1 MKKRDRDQGKRP
13 PYLHIF
19 KDRHGK
25 PRLYYRRP
33 GRPRVPLTG
42 PLYSDAFWK
51 AYHAA
56 EACSNTSSV
65 ATSGDH
71 PGSISALI
79 AAYYGSAEWKALAP
93 SSRNTYRRQLERFRA
108 VNGTKPVATL
118 ETRHVNR
125 ILDQMADRPASA
137 NNLRDRL
144 NVLMQFAVSDGW
156 REDNPITNAKRIK
169 HVTKGYRSWSE
180 VDISA
185 FRKRWPI
192 GTPQRLAMEIL
203 LHTGLRRSDAVRLGR
218 QHVVDGTIFVLTT
231 VKSQGRTEL
240 AIPIHPSLRPI
251 LATAPSD
258 HLTYIVTAFSSALSR
273 TRPSGSARSGK
284 STPGS

>member
-1 MKKRDRDQGKRP
+1 
-13 PYLHIF
+13 
-19 KDRHGK
+19 
-25 PRLYYRRP
+25 
-33 GRPRVPLTG
+33 
-42 PLYSDAFWK
+42 
-51 AYHAA
+51 
-56 EACSNTSSV
+56 
-65 ATSGDH
+65 
-71 PGSISALI
+71 
-79 AAYYGSAEWKALAP
+79 
-93 SSRNTYRRQLERFRA
+93 
-108 VNGTKPVATL
+108 
-118 ETRHVNR
+118 
-125 ILDQMADRPASA
+125 MADRPASA

-258 HLTYIVTAFSSALSR
+258 HLTYIVTAYGA
-273 TRPSGSARSGK
+273 ARSAKAFTNWFREAAHAAGLPSDSSPHGLRK
-284 STPGS
+284 AACRRLAEAGCTPHEIMAITGHKALAEVETYTRAVRQKLLAQRAIDQMTAAFPDE